1 MFRVKNRKSLIAK
14 LLFIALT
21 FAVSIGAGSSTPF
34 TPNTGPSLLILGDS
48 ITWGADYFAK
58 AQKLVAGDG
67 QWVNV
72 VLDGQYSRRVAFP
85 TPNTSIRMSGVKS
98 YLKLKAAGLNPDAV
112 IVALGSNDVA
122 LETKVEVYEKIIR
135 DLMNTIG
142 NVPVTWLTVNR
153 RDTKAIFARSVTF
166 NTVLVKLTTEYP
178 NLVLSDWSAIIN
190 DNPKLMAWDKVHLTP
205 TGYATRAKSYQS
217 SAREIYERYWIATAP
232 TTTTTTTTLP
242 TETTTTIVA
251 TTATTLPAV
260 TTTIVAATTVLPTT
274 TVATTSTT
282 TTLASATTTIATT
295 TTTTIKTNP

>member
-1 MFRVKNRKSLIAK
+1 MFRISNKRRLAQRLVLISVA
-14 LLFIALT
+14 
-21 FAVSIGAGSSTPF
+21 FAITLGAGSSTPF
-34 TPNTGPSLLILGDS
+34 TVGTSPSLLILGDS
-48 ITWGADYFAK
+48 ITWGTDYFAK

-72 VLDGQYSRRVAFP
+72 VVDGQYSRRVAFP

-153 RDTKAIFARSVTF
+153 RDTKAIFARSVVF
-166 NTVLVKLTTEYP
+166 NTVLVKLTSEYP

-190 DNPKLMAWDKVHLTP
+190 DNPKLMSWDKVHLTP
-205 TGYATRAKSYQS
+205 TGYAIRAKSYQS
-217 SAREIYERYWIATAP
+217 LARDSYERYWIAT
-232 TTTTTTTTLP
+232 
-242 TETTTTIVA
+242 
-251 TTATTLPAV
+251 
-260 TTTIVAATTVLPTT
+260 LPTT
-274 TVATTSTT
+274 TTSTT
-282 TTLASATTTIATT
+282 TTAVTTTTTTVAPIVPAITTTLPSDTSTTVATATTIATTTTLESATTTIATAT
-295 TTTTIKTNP
+295 TTTVKTTP

>member
-1 MFRVKNRKSLIAK
+1 MPRVKNRKSLIAK
-14 LLFIALT
+14 LLFVALT
-21 FAVSIGAGSSTPF
+21 FAVSVGAGSSTPF

-48 ITWGADYFAK
+48 ITWGSDYFAK

-122 LETKVEVYEKIIR
+122 LETKPEIYEKIIR

-153 RDTKAIFARSVTF
+153 RDTKAIFARSVVF
-166 NTVLVKLTTEYP
+166 NTVLVKLTSEYP

-190 DNPKLMAWDKVHLTP
+190 DNPKLMSWDKVHLTP
-205 TGYATRAKSYQS
+205 TGYAIRAKSYQS
-217 SAREIYERYWIATAP
+217 LARDIYERYWIATLP
-232 TTTTTTTTLP
+232 TTTTTAV
-242 TETTTTIVA
+242 TTTTTPV
-251 TTATTLPAV
+251 ATTLPAV
-260 TTTIVAATTVLPTT
+260 TTTLPIDTSTTIAATTT
-274 TVATTSTT
+274 TT
-282 TTLASATTTIATT
+282 TTLVSAITTIATT
-295 TTTTIKTNP
+295 TTIKTTP